1 MQPCVSVLPLKN
13 YYSVSHGSR
22 IRDIHTLVCHKTL
35 NIINLQAYI
44 NTNSIQKEGYMIVLK
59 AGCSDVILSYAVLLL
74 AVMAVTV
81 GD

>member
-1 MQPCVSVLPLKN
+1 M
-13 YYSVSHGSR
+13 
-22 IRDIHTLVCHKTL
+22 